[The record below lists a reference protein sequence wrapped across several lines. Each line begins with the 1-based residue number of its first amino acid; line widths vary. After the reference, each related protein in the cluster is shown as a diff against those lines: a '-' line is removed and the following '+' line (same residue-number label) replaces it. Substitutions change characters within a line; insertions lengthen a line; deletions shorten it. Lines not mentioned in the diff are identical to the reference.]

1 VSITINETSQRFIYL
16 VCIHVITVYV
26 SYKTIHVVFIC
37 LALACAEMCFE
48 TSQCDHEIC
57 DDDYTLE
64 CVFGEC
70 TCGTGKDTY
79 NKH

>member
-1 VSITINETSQRFIYL
+1 MSCIL
-16 VCIHVITVYV
+16 VNVLC
-26 SYKTIHVVFIC
+26 FC

-70 TCGTGKDTY
+70 TCGTGKGNVLPFLRLVERLLINMQY
-79 NKH
+79 II